1 MIAVSDEDIPNSGA
15 YTRFK
20 LISVIKHYIGKRCF
34 FYHTR
39 AHAKNMRIEASLR
52 ARCAEVTAR
61 ISHVSA
67 G

>member
-1 MIAVSDEDIPNSGA
+1 MIAVSDEDIPNSGV

-39 AHAKNMRIEASLR
+39 AHAKNMRIEGL
-52 ARCAEVTAR
+52 C
-61 ISHVSA
+61 
-67 G
+67 